1 MYYQFSSAF
10 YLQSLPGLFAILL
23 ILVLWKRKH
32 VEGVVYLIL
41 FECSNAIWSVA
52 DGLEH
57 ASITLDLKIFWSHF
71 AIFGASTIPPL
82 FLLFTLA
89 YFRNEKFP
97 SRRIITLLFLIPF
110 ITLVLSMT
118 NQYHHLVW
126 EKVEIVSQN
135 NSVYHYGGWFW
146 IYVFY
151 EFALSLFAIL
161 ILLTDT
167 IKFYKIYKKQIVN
180 LILAS
185 ILPFIACILYI
196 FKLTPLNVDLTPVS
210 LTIIGIIIAISIFRQ
225 GMLDI
230 LPIARKQIIKNL
242 GDGII
247 VIDMADRIVD
257 VNPAISVI
265 TGISQ
270 QQLIG
275 KSVEVVNNKIIPTDF
290 NHCKEGSSTETVIQV
305 NNETRHYEVTFSP
318 VDLDDQR
325 LIGKI
330 FIFHDITKRKNA
342 LDSAM
347 TSNNLLRNEI
357 QEKEKLIQD
366 LDAYARSVAHDLK
379 NPISGLLGLR
389 DLLREDVMNNK
400 MTEALE
406 LIEIVHEQGLKMY
419 KIVDELL
426 LLSRIRKED
435 FKPSPLEMSVIIKEA
450 LKRLNGHNSN
460 NHFSIETPDSW
471 PSVLGHPQWI
481 EEVWFNLISN
491 ALKYGG
497 NPPSIKIGYNKING
511 SCYRFW
517 IQDNG
522 NGLPAESLSKLFYDF
537 ERLGNNNREGHG
549 LGLSIIKR
557 IVEKLGG
564 EVLVTSENCPD
575 KGCIFSFTLKA
586 NLNGSLN

>member
-1 MYYQFSSAF
+1 MYYQFSSSF
-10 YLQSLPGLFAILL
+10 YIQSLPGLFAILL
-23 ILVLWKRKH
+23 ILVLWKRRH
-32 VEGVVYLIL
+32 VGGVLYLIL
-41 FECSNAIWSVA
+41 FECSNVIWSLA

-57 ASITLDLKIFWSHF
+57 ASLALDLKIFWSQF

-97 SRRIITLLFLIPF
+97 SGKIIALLFLVPA
-110 ITLVLSMT
+110 ITLGLSTT

-126 EKVEIVSQN
+126 EKVELTSP
-135 NSVYHYGGWFW
+135 NSSIYHYGGWFW
-146 IYVFY
+146 FYVFY

-167 IKFYKIYKKQIVN
+167 IKFYRIYKRQIVN

-196 FKLTPLNVDLTPVS
+196 FKLTPLNTDLTPVS
-210 LTIIGIIIAISIFRQ
+210 LTLVGIFIAISIFRQ

-242 GDGII
+242 SDGII
-247 VIDMADRIVD
+247 VIDMANRIVD
-257 VNPAISVI
+257 ANPSISAIC
-265 TGISQ
+265 GINHQ
-270 QQLIG
+270 KLIG
-275 KSVEVVNNKIIPTDF
+275 KPFDLISKIIPPDF
-290 NHCKEGSSTETVIQV
+290 NHFKEKSSTETAIQV
-305 NNETRHYEVTFSP
+305 NNETRYFEITFSP
-318 VDLDDQR
+318 VNIQDRR

-330 FIFHDITKRKNA
+330 FIFNDITRRKTA
-342 LDSAM
+342 LDSAV

-357 QEKEKLIQD
+357 QEKEKLILD

-379 NPISGLLGLR
+379 NPISGILGLR
-389 DLLREDVMNNK
+389 DLLLDDVMNNK
-400 MTEALE
+400 TAEVLE
-406 LIEIVHEQGLKMY
+406 LIDIVHEQGLKMY

-435 FKPSPLEMSVIIKEA
+435 VKPVPIEMPVIIKEA
-450 LKRLNGHNSN
+450 LKRLKCNNSS
-460 NHFSIETPDSW
+460 NHFSIDTPDSW

-491 ALKYGG
+491 AIKYGG
-497 NPPSIKIGYNKING
+497 NPPAIKIGYNKLNG
-511 SCYRFW
+511 SSYQFW

-522 NGLPAESLSKLFYDF
+522 DGLPPESLSKLFFDF
-537 ERLGNNNREGHG
+537 ERLGNNHIEGHG
-549 LGLSIIKR
+549 LGLSIIRR

-564 EVLVTSENCPD
+564 EVLVTSENLPGR
-575 KGCIFSFTLKA
+575 GCIFSFTLKT
-586 NLNGSLN
+586 NQQLN

>member
-1 MYYQFSSAF
+1 MYYQFSSSF
-10 YLQSLPGLFAILL
+10 YFQSLPGLFAILL

-32 VEGVVYLIL
+32 VEGVIYLIM
-41 FECSNAIWSVA
+41 FECSNAIWSFA

-57 ASITLDLKIFWSHF
+57 ASTTVDLKIFWSHF
-71 AIFGASTIPPL
+71 ALIGASTIPGL

-97 SRRIITLLFLIPF
+97 SRKIITLLFLIPF
-110 ITLVLSMT
+110 ITLVLSIT
-118 NQYHHLVW
+118 NQFHHLVW
-126 EKVEIVSQN
+126 EKVEIVNQN
-135 NSVYHYGGWFW
+135 DSIYHYGGWFW

-151 EFALSLFAIL
+151 EFTISLFAIL

-167 IKFYKIYKKQIVN
+167 IKFYKIFKKQIVN
-180 LILAS
+180 LIAAS
-185 ILPFIACILYI
+185 ILPFVACVLYI
-196 FKLTPLNVDLTPVS
+196 FKLTPLNFDLTPVS
-210 LTIIGIIIAISIFRQ
+210 LTIIGIFIAISIFQQ

-242 GDGII
+242 SDGII
-247 VIDMADRIVD
+247 VIDMANRIVD
-257 VNPAISVI
+257 ANPAFSSI
-265 TGISQ
+265 TGINQ
-270 QQLIG
+270 QQIIG
-275 KSVEVVNNKIIPTDF
+275 KSSEAINKIIPPEFT
-290 NHCKEGSSTETVIQV
+290 HCKEKSSTETAIQV
-305 NNETRHYEVTFSP
+305 NNEIRYYEITSSP
-318 VDLDDQR
+318 VDLHDQKR
-325 LIGKI
+325 IGKI
-330 FIFHDITKRKNA
+330 FIFHDITSRKNA

-347 TSNNLLRNEI
+347 ISNNLLRNEI
-357 QEKEKLIQD
+357 NEKEKLIQD

-379 NPISGLLGLR
+379 NPISGLLGLK
-389 DLLREDVMNNK
+389 DLIREDVIKNK
-400 MTEALE
+400 KEEALE

-435 FKPSPLEMSVIIKEA
+435 LKLLPIEMSTVIKEA
-450 LKRLNGHNSN
+450 LKRLNGHNSQ

-491 ALKYGG
+491 AIKYGG
-497 NPPSIKIGYNKING
+497 NPPAIKIGYNKLNG
-511 SCYRFW
+511 SSYQFW

-522 NGLPAESLSKLFYDF
+522 DGLPAESLSKLFFDF
-537 ERLGNNNREGHG
+537 ERLGNNNKEGHG

-564 EVLVTSENCPD
+564 EVLVTSENLPE
-575 KGCIFSFTLKA
+575 KGCIFSFTLPA
-586 NLNGSLN
+586 NQQLN

>member
-10 YLQSLPGLFAILL
+10 YLQSLPGLFAVLL

-41 FECSNAIWSVA
+41 FECSNAIWSIA

-57 ASITLDLKIFWSHF
+57 ASTTLDLKIFWSQF
-71 AIFGASTIPPL
+71 EIFGASTIPPL

-97 SRRIITLLFLIPF
+97 SRKNIALMFLIPIVTLGLS
-110 ITLVLSMT
+110 IT
-118 NQYHHLVW
+118 NRYHHLIW
-126 EKVEIVSQN
+126 EKVEIISQT

-151 EFALSLFAIL
+151 EFALSLIAIL

-180 LILAS
+180 LIVACV
-185 ILPFIACILYI
+185 LPFIACILYI
-196 FKLTPLNVDLTPVS
+196 FKLTPLNYDLTTVA
-210 LTIIGIIIAISIFRQ
+210 LTIIGIIIALSIFRQ

-242 GDGII
+242 SDGII

-257 VNPAISVI
+257 ANPAFRII
-265 TGISQ
+265 TGIYQ
-270 QQLIG
+270 QQIIG
-275 KSVEVVNNKIIPTDF
+275 KSFEVLNKFIPSDF
-290 NHCKEGSSTETVIQV
+290 NHCRERSSTETIIEV
-305 NNETRHYEVTFSP
+305 NNDIRHYEVTFSP
-318 VDLDDQR
+318 VDLNDQKR
-325 LIGKI
+325 IGRI

-347 TSNNLLRNEI
+347 ISNNLQRNEI
-357 QEKEKLIQD
+357 REKEKLIQD

-389 DLLREDVMNNK
+389 DLLREDVINNR
-400 MTEALE
+400 TAEALE

-419 KIVDELL
+419 KIVDDLL
-426 LLSRIRKED
+426 LLSRIRNED
-435 FKPSPLEMSVIIKEA
+435 LKSLPLDMSSIIKEA
-450 LKRLNGHNSN
+450 LKRLNGHNSHD
-460 NHFSIETPDSW
+460 HFSIETPKLW
-471 PSVLGHPQWI
+471 PSVLGHPQWV

-491 ALKYGG
+491 AIKYGG
-497 NPPSIKIGYNKING
+497 NPPSIKIGYDKING

-522 NGLPAESLSKLFYDF
+522 NGLPSESLSKLFCDF

-564 EVLVTSENCPD
+564 EVMATSENCPD
-575 KGCIFSFTLKA
+575 KGCIFSFTLKE